1 MIRRR
6 QTKQLGQLDGWRVF
20 FITLLKPAAKQEAGM
35 ALDKLRLDGK
45 VAIVTGGGTGL
56 GKAMALA
63 MAEAGADIV
72 VAGRRPGP
80 IQDTAEQVKA
90 LGRRGLAI
98 PTDVT
103 DSSQVNTLVAR
114 TIQELGK
121 LDVLINNAGG
131 GDAGR
136 GKAIWEITDAEWR
149 EGMDTNVTGTF
160 YCSRAVARHMVERKS
175 GIIINIASGTGMR
188 GQPSNFMYGAAKAAV
203 ILFTKTMAFALA
215 DDNIRVHCIVPGF
228 FLEHDPSTDKEWQL
242 LRDRGRFVPVGRIG
256 YASEVGP
263 LAVFLAS
270 EASSY
275 MTGDVVCMDGGGLV
289 DGIAPIQLVP
299 TVSL

>member
-1 MIRRR
+1 
-6 QTKQLGQLDGWRVF
+6 
-20 FITLLKPAAKQEAGM
+20 M
-35 ALDKLRLDGK
+35 ALEKLRLDGK

-80 IQDTAEQVKA
+80 IQDTATQVKA

-103 DSSQVNTLVAR
+103 DSSQVNALVAR
-114 TIQELGK
+114 TVQELGK
-121 LDVLINNAGG
+121 VDVLINNAGRG
-131 GDAGR
+131 GVAT
-136 GKAIWEITDAEWR
+136 GKALWEITDDEWHR
-149 EGMDTNVTGTF
+149 GIDADATGTF
-160 YCSRAVARHMVERKS
+160 YCTRAVAHQMVERKS
-175 GIIINIASGTGMR
+175 GTIINVASGSGMR
-188 GQPSNFMYGAAKAAV
+188 GQRGNFMYGAAKAAV
-203 ILFTKTMAFALA
+203 ILFTKSLAIALA
-215 DDNIRVHCIVPGF
+215 DDNIRVHCIVPGYF
-228 FLEHDPSTDKEWQL
+228 IEHDPATDEELQL
-242 LRDRGRFVPVGRIG
+242 VRDRGRFTPVGRTG
-256 YASEVGP
+256 YASEMGP
-263 LAVFLAS
+263 LAVLLAS

-275 MTGDVVCMDGGGLV
+275 MTGQVICMDGGGLV

>member
-1 MIRRR
+1 M
-6 QTKQLGQLDGWRVF
+6 V
-20 FITLLKPAAKQEAGM
+20 
-35 ALDKLRLDGK
+35 LDKLRLDGK

-56 GKAMALA
+56 GRAMALA

-72 VAGRRPGP
+72 VAGRRSGP
-80 IQDTAEQVKA
+80 IQATAEQIKA

-121 LDVLINNAGG
+121 VDVLINNAGRG
-131 GDAGR
+131 GIGAG
-136 GKAIWEITDAEWR
+136 KPLWEITDAEWR
-149 EGMDTNVTGTF
+149 QGIDADATGTF
-160 YCSRAVARHMVERKS
+160 YCARAVARGMVERKS
-175 GIIINIASGTGMR
+175 GTIINVASGTGMR
-188 GQPSNFMYGAAKAAV
+188 GQPISFMYGAAKAAV
-203 ILFTKTMAFALA
+203 ILFTKTLAFALA

-228 FLEHDPSTDKEWQL
+228 FLEHDPTSDEEWQL

-270 EASSY
+270 EAASY
-275 MTGDVVCMDGGGLV
+275 MTGEVVCIDGGGLV